1 MGFGLK
7 DVFKSPKKLY
17 EGGKDLYNNT
27 LDLTLSPFKAAG
39 DILNPKKPKMPNI
52 PEPTVMPI
60 ANDDEQ
66 RKARRRAIAAQ
77 MARSGRA
84 STIMSNKETL
94 G

>member
-7 DVFKSPKKLY
+7 SLFK
-17 EGGKDLYNNT
+17 GGKDLYNNT

>member
-1 MGFGLK
+1 MGFGLG
-7 DVFKSPKKLY
+7 DVFKTPKKLY
-17 EGGKDLYNNT
+17 DTFE
-27 LDLTLSPFKAAG
+27 SM
-39 DILNPKKPKMPNI
+39 ISPKKPEYPDI
-52 PEPTVMPI
+52 PEPTVMPT

-84 STIMSNKETL
+84 STIMSDKETL

>member
-7 DVFKSPKKLY
+7 SLFK
-17 EGGKDLYNNT
+17 GGKDLYNNT

-39 DILNPKKPKMPNI
+39 DILNPKKPKYPDI
-52 PEPTVMPI
+52 PEPTVMPT

-84 STIMSNKETL
+84 STIMSDKETL

>member
-27 LDLTLSPFKAAG
+27 LNLTLSPFGAVG
-39 DILNPKKPKMPNI
+39 NILNPKNPKMPNVQ
-52 PEPTVMPI
+52 EPTVMPT

-66 RKARRRAIAAQ
+66 RMARRRAIAAQ

-84 STIMSNKETL
+84 STIMSDKETL